1 MKGLAP
7 SLFPCYYEMTVSKI
21 GGYFIMA
28 SHIID
33 EFIQALDEEI
43 TAIEKDK
50 GVKVF
55 NGRFLR
61 EVSGSFVI

>member
-1 MKGLAP
+1 
-7 SLFPCYYEMTVSKI
+7 
-21 GGYFIMA
+21 MA

-33 EFIQALDEEI
+33 EFIQVLDEEI
-43 TAIEKDK
+43 TATEKDK